1 MKRKASLVILH
12 PSSFLLHPSL
22 MKLVVGLGNPGK
34 EYAGT
39 RHNVGWEVVDH
50 LAAKLGWIGS
60 PADFDRQART
70 KFEGL
75 ALDGPLGSGSSEKLL
90 LLKPTTYM
98 NLSGRS
104 VQAAMA
110 FYQLGPADVMVV
122 LDDLALPAGKIRL
135 RASGSDGGHNGL
147 KDIQRA
153 LGTNQ
158 YPRLRLG
165 IDPPPQFVPGR
176 DYVLGKF
183 SEAQREPVRQAIA
196 RACDAIVTWA
206 GAGIEKAMNVYNA
219 DEEKNE
225 GKPEIRNPKSE
236 TSTKREKEN
245 PKRE

>member
-1 MKRKASLVILH
+1 
-12 PSSFLLHPSL
+12 

-39 RHNVGWEVVDH
+39 RHNIGWEVVDH
-50 LAAKLGWIGS
+50 LAARLGFVGS
-60 PADFDRQART
+60 PSDFDRTART
-70 KFEGL
+70 KFEAL
-75 ALDGPLGSGSSEKLL
+75 AVDGTAPGSVGGGEKLL

-135 RASGSDGGHNGL
+135 RPGGSDGGHNGL

-153 LGTNQ
+153 LGTTQ

-183 SEAQREPVRQAIA
+183 SEAQREPMRQAIA
-196 RACDAIVTWA
+196 RACDAIVTWVDE
-206 GAGIEKAMNVYNA
+206 GIERAMNRSNA
-219 DEEKNE
+219 EDVKDGKTPKDE
-225 GKPEIRNPKSE
+225 
-236 TSTKREKEN
+236 
-245 PKRE
+245 